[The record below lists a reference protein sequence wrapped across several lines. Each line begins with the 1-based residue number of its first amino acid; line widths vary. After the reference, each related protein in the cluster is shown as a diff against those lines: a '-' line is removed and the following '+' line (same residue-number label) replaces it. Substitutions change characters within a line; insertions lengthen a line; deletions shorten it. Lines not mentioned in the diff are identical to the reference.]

1 MFAAR
6 PGVGARPP
14 LRPDTRSYSPGED
27 NVVGR
32 AATASDKSLFTSK
45 DRSPISALLSP
56 IFKFITSSDVY
67 LFLKQAETLG
77 GLRNTCAQMF
87 DLSWVLDNFFNIHGG
102 VWFSICLKDVLILAI
117 S

>member
-1 MFAAR
+1 
-6 PGVGARPP
+6 V
-14 LRPDTRSYSPGED
+14 LNT
-27 NVVGR
+27 GR
-32 AATASDKSLFTSK
+32 ARANTRAHART
-45 DRSPISALLSP
+45 RCARHALLSP